1 MKTLALVIG
10 NDDYHQSAKLSNA
23 VNDANAIKSEFERL
37 GFDVISKTNCKA
49 TDISA
54 IYQEFSEKISDFD
67 ASIFYFA
74 GHGFEMDGE
83 NYFATI
89 DCQIPPANLYAAKQN
104 CFELNE
110 FLKIFKRN
118 SDKVNI
124 VIIDACR
131 KSFNRSG
138 IVSLAPVSAPQG
150 SLIAFSTSPN
160 DSASD
165 VGFEGNS
172 IYTGALLQYLGREHL
187 SIEELFKKVRK
198 TVFDLSNGQQV
209 TWEHTSLIND
219 YYFNT
224 GQRVHSINVPYDE
237 NVVKDI
243 NFKLSG
249 EFGSLIEKLR
259 SYNWNT
265 QNPAIKKMLT
275 IPVNLLNKNQLFIL
289 GRNLLQASGAA
300 HEAKIFMEN
309 ISKNINK
316 YTVDNENHLLNG
328 ILYEIYF
335 NPYGKFRQDKTKK
348 HYLEEV
354 LDLRKTDSL
363 QSSFEFI
370 KNLLINENYGLIY
383 IPEKEDKF
391 IDVSVNAVSQSDET
405 NKTKQFVQKIT
416 FNNIDI
422 TNQIK
427 SYMSYKTSE
436 EELISSIADFF
447 TAPEELI
454 HIHSNLQLNN
464 IYFS

>member
-83 NYFATI
+83 NYFATV

-300 HEAKIFMEN
+300 YEAQIFMEN

-335 NPYGKFRQDKTKK
+335 NPYGEFRQDKTKK

-427 SYMSYKTSE
+427 SYMSYKRSE